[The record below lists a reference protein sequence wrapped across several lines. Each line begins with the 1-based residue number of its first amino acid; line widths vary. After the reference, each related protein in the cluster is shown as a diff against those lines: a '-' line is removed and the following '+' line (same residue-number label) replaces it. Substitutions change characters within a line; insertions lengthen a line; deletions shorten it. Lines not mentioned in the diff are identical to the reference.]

1 MPPCYLP
8 YYKKIVL
15 ILEQIEDLSLDI
27 DVAIEHFSQ
36 ISVLSLGI
44 PHLRDLGLSPRMTPR
59 FYFLCLTFY
68 FDEGQ
73 FRPCTVFTRSA
84 G

>member
-1 MPPCYLP
+1 
-8 YYKKIVL
+8 VL

-27 DVAIEHFSQ
+27 DGVAIEHFSQ

-44 PHLRDLGLSPRMTPR
+44 PHLRDLGLSPRITPP
-59 FYFLCLTFY
+59 FHFLCLIFY

-73 FRPCTVFTRSA
+73 FRPCNVFNRSA